1 MTVSA
6 TVQASIDATKTSQ
19 SGLSAGTESRRMS
32 FSVDVGDCDL
42 AWSER
47 RSCQAYGYD
56 DVNLEASG
64 VSVVKLLCVKN
75 LSPSA
80 TIAMTAGWNGTD
92 FRTFMADTL
101 AWNFAPMVNLGSL
114 TLRGYPIKPLG
125 SFLLSCPNSTGFATT
140 SGGSV
145 LRIGGPSGTAYEIY
159 VLGN

>member
-56 DVNLEASG
+56 DG

-92 FRTFMADTL
+92 FRTFMTDTL